1 MYNIHVLYSVHVVF
15 YMLIKKTLSTSGHW
29 PDCAYFLKLQVFV
42 PLWMPKNIYYIIL
55 YYIILWMPKNRY
67 FAKFNA
73 IPKVKRLFF
82 FIAPKCP
89 LKMYYFLF
97 VYSTYIRPDT

>member
-1 MYNIHVLYSVHVVF
+1 
-15 YMLIKKTLSTSGHW
+15 
-29 PDCAYFLKLQVFV
+29 
-42 PLWMPKNIYYIIL
+42 
-55 YYIILWMPKNRY
+55 MPKNRY

-82 FIAPKCP
+82 FIAPKSA
-89 LKMYYFLF
+89 LQMYYFLF

>member
-42 PLWMPKNIYYIIL
+42 PLWMPKN
-55 YYIILWMPKNRY
+55 RY

-73 IPKVKRLFF
+73 ISKVKRLFF
-82 FIAPKCP
+82 FIAPKSA